1 MKYLIHLRTF
11 LKPYRG
17 RLVLNLALLLST
29 TGLSLVVPQIIQQV
43 IDHGLKA
50 GATAFL
56 IRSALLLLGIGVLTA
71 SLNLGQRYLTE
82 WISAHVGYD
91 LRNSMYDRI
100 QYLPFTYH
108 DHTTTGQLINRCIED
123 VRSVQSFAGESI
135 VEIVQLGDRRAR
147 RGGDPDSCATRSW
160 RLSACCRSSRW

>member
-1 MKYLIHLRTF
+1 MKFLFRLRSYLL
-11 LKPYRG
+11 PYRG
-17 RLVLNLALLLST
+17 QLILNLALLLFV

-43 IDHGLKA
+43 IDLGLKS
-50 GATAFL
+50 GAAAL
-56 IRSALLLLGIGVLTA
+56 LVRSALILVGLGLLTA
-71 SLNLGQRYLTE
+71 VLNLGQRYVTE

-123 VRSVQSFAGESI
+123 VRSVQVFAGESLI
-135 VEIVQLGDRRAR
+135 EIVQ
-147 RGGDPDSCATRSW
+147 
-160 RLSACCRSSRW
+160 